1 MIITSNEKQLCQ
13 ILQAFPARFGYRYT
27 EKAKLELQQTLFRS
41 LVAGRDEWLQEL
53 FKGNVPDASAQE
65 WDLGIAQG
73 FFEGTEYTEGARG
86 KPCGHIFRNGE
97 ATIRCKTCTTDDTCV
112 LCSRCFDASD
122 HEDHVIFVSIS
133 PGNSGCCDCGDP
145 EAWKRPVNCTIHTEH
160 SADMQGKQREMLP
173 LPEELVDSIRMTIGR
188 AFDYLCDVVSCSPE
202 HLRQPKSEES
212 IRQDEKDSHLASKWY
227 EDFPDN
233 NPEFALLLWN
243 DEKHTVDEVEHQVA
257 KACRTTLKI
266 GHQKAMETDNIGR
279 SVLDYSTD
287 VQKLL
292 KIAKIIED
300 IKITVTIRSARDTF
314 REEMCGTIIS
324 WLKDISGCS
333 VRDHL
338 HILRNVICEE
348 MLKSWRTG
356 SPATNRTVGAEID
369 DHAVES
375 EEEAAFPIFF
385 RATAERGLAL
395 APLLRAAAREAGEPE
410 LALADDTTDHDEDN
424 DSQGDADEMD
434 EDPTVVVPPELP
446 RDVDMR
452 TEDETEMSEATMA
465 GYPPPPPPPPPA
477 PRPTEIWGRGPSDPS
492 QSQPTSE
499 SESTVPIIPNLPSQA
514 NIDIPITPKV
524 RPKKAIVR
532 PPDYWLETPEAHL
545 SREPVDLCEDL
556 RQRIRLDYL
565 ILYDLR
571 LWKSARVK
579 LRDLYIS
586 TVVSVP
592 YFKRILGLR
601 FAGLY
606 TVLAQLYLV
615 ADREP
620 DHSIISLS
628 VQMLTTPSI
637 TNDVVER
644 GNFLTNLIA
653 ILYTFLTTRQVGHP
667 WNMSIDATL
676 SIDPGSVTNRRLYH
690 FFQDLRYL
698 LGSQHVQEKLRSER
712 RYVLQFL
719 DLIRLPQG
727 ICPNARAVGEHLEY
741 ETDAWIGASLLTKE
755 INKLCRHFADC
766 FKWRGHKDAAMMT
779 DVIRTVAQAAII
791 NSTGAERFRFDQ
803 AEMKAETQ
811 FKVLEPF
818 DFDAR
823 LTGKSVFYTVVDFV
837 VDKESISFHHALH
850 YTLSWLIDH
859 GKSLPRDTLRSILH
873 FEHKDLRASLP
884 LQVTVPKFDSDSY
897 LMALFDFPLRVCAW
911 LAQMK
916 AGIWVRNGLSLRH
929 QMSTYRNVAN
939 RDLAHQRDIFLLQ
952 TALVICDP
960 SRLLAAMIDRFG
972 LEYWMRGIY
981 VVRDGYEPNQQLDI
995 AEDLIH
1001 LLIVLISDRIP
1012 LLIPED
1018 GQNPQVLAL
1027 RRDIAHT
1034 LCFRPLPFSTLSE
1047 RILDKSQD
1055 QDEFQDILADMTTF
1069 KAPEGLSDSGIFE
1082 LKQECLEE
1090 IDPHIAHY
1098 NKNQRDDAEHLYK
1111 AWMAK
1116 RLRKPETEVVLEPK
1130 FIPIRS
1136 GLFTNL
1142 SAFTATPLFAQIIY
1156 FSLMLPVSAQKSM
1169 EILNTRVE
1177 TFLQVVLHLM
1187 LAAVLEDKTDEEDAP
1202 DSPSFTSLAIEFVS
1216 DQIPSLP
1223 TIMSVLVHLMGNE
1236 EIKACHPK
1244 IRLILHRMRQR
1255 RPKTYAFAVRRMDQS
1270 TRAVQGLLQDS
1281 LGVDSPQTPLSDDAE
1296 ARQRQAQAF
1305 AAAKKQQALAR
1316 QAKVLAQFEKQQENF
1331 LANNIDWGVDDDDT
1345 DSVISGMTE
1354 TRKKLWKYP
1363 SDNCILCQEETNDS
1377 RLFGTFGFMTE
1388 SKLVRRTPR
1397 GDPDFLGEIFAVP
1410 ASLDRSADSLRPFGV
1425 AGQNR
1430 EQVQKMDAEGHDIKT
1445 KFQGLGRGFPSDEIY
1460 SGPVTTGCGHIMH
1473 YGCFHEFCR
1482 ATERRQNHQ
1491 IARNH
1496 PEKLDRKE
1504 FVCPLCKALGNTFLP
1519 IIWKGKEELY
1529 PGVLHTESSLEEWLD
1544 RQVGA
1549 VFAESFRDESFLTG
1563 RRYGDRFVT
1572 YINQNLNSA
1581 LAKDLY
1587 CLSEPA
1593 PKKPISPLR
1602 DEDDLLSG
1610 RRFLEPATVGSTP
1623 RAPAIAQPSTLII
1636 QELVMTFT
1644 RISETMISNKLT
1656 PESPASQAALL
1667 SMEQLGNIDT
1677 LTKTFAH
1684 SITSAEIAS
1693 RGTEGEPGSTLLS
1706 KIPSSV
1712 STHLRIFSETVSSYI
1727 AVGCIG
1733 KIDETRISKE
1743 FAEQSVKQLRTLF
1756 IGHLFYT
1763 SAHSGRQDFNDE
1775 PLLRQDA
1782 FEFLTL
1788 CSMNSVPA
1796 YDLNMHHIV
1805 EVCYYLELV
1814 RVANW
1819 ITTLSWDNFIDQYS
1833 KGAIPGEALKATYG
1847 FIKTICALR
1856 KDDYNTD
1863 SVIQEAGSTP
1873 LAAYSEIHYAAI
1885 YSAFAAYSLTF
1896 LRKVTILLHVRFGLE
1911 FPNTGYAD
1919 FEESEL
1925 DRLTRTL
1932 RLPTVLQMLNRATT
1946 NDPAK
1951 QGGSSAVQA
1960 LIVGWM
1966 THDNFH
1972 PGGRPNHYSP
1982 LHPGIYELIGLPERY
1997 DTLTHEAIKRKCPS
2011 TGKDMTDPCLC
2022 LFCGAIVCSQ
2032 AVCCTKKINGI
2043 KKGGCTQHIMK

>member
-1 MIITSNEKQLCQ
+1 MIIKSSEKQLCQ
-13 ILQAFPARFGYRYT
+13 ILQEFPARFGYRYT
-27 EKAKLELQQTLFRS
+27 EEAKLELQQTLFRS
-41 LVAGRDEWLQEL
+41 LVAGRDDWLRDL
-53 FKGNVPDASAQE
+53 FKGHVPDASAQE
-65 WDLGIAQG
+65 WDIGGAQG
-73 FFEGTEYTEGARG
+73 FSEGTEYTEGARG

-122 HEDHVIFVSIS
+122 HEDHIVFVSIS

-160 SADMQGKQREMLP
+160 SAEMQGKQRETPP
-173 LPEELVDSIRMTIGR
+173 LPEELVQSIRMTIGR
-188 AFDYLCDVVSCSPE
+188 AFDYLCDVISCSPE

-227 EDFPDN
+227 EDFPDD

-243 DEKHTVDEVEHQVA
+243 DEKHTVDEVEHHVA
-257 KACRTTLKI
+257 KACKTTLKI
-266 GHQKAMETDNIGR
+266 GHRRAMETDNIGR
-279 SVLDYSTD
+279 SVLDHSTD

-292 KIAKIIED
+292 EIAKIIEH
-300 IKITVTIRSARDTF
+300 IKITVTIRSSRDTF

-333 VRDHL
+333 VMDDL

-356 SPATNRTVGAEID
+356 SPATNKTVGAEID
-369 DHAVES
+369 DHATES
-375 EEEAAFPIFF
+375 EEEIAFPDLF
-385 RATAERGLAL
+385 RATTERGLAL
-395 APLLRAAAREAGEPE
+395 APLLRAAAREADDPE
-410 LALADDTTDHDEDN
+410 LVLADDTTDHEEEN
-424 DSQGDADEMD
+424 DSQGDVDEME
-434 EDPTVVVPPELP
+434 EDLAVVVSPELP

-465 GYPPPPPPPPPA
+465 GYPPPPPPPPPPA
-477 PRPTEIWGRGPSDPS
+477 RASEIWGGARSSPS
-492 QSQPTSE
+492 QSQPSSGSE
-499 SESTVPIIPNLPSQA
+499 VAVPEISNLPSQA
-514 NIDIPITPKV
+514 NIDIPFTPKA
-524 RPKKAIVR
+524 RPKKATIR
-532 PPDYWLETPEAHL
+532 PPEYWLETPEAHL
-545 SREPVDLCEDL
+545 SRDPVDLCEDL

-571 LWKSARVK
+571 LWKSARIK

-698 LGSQHVQEKLRSER
+698 LGSHHVQEKLRAER

-755 INKLCRHFADC
+755 INRLCRHFADC
-766 FKWRGHKDAAMMT
+766 FKWRGHEDAPMMT
-779 DVIRTVAQAAII
+779 SVVRTVAQAAII

-803 AEMKAETQ
+803 AELKGETQ

-818 DFDAR
+818 AFDTR
-823 LTGKSVFYTVVDFV
+823 HTGKSVFYTVVDFV

-859 GKSLPRDTLRSILH
+859 GKSLSRDVLRSVLH
-873 FEHKDLRASLP
+873 FKHQDLRPSFH
-884 LQVTVPKFDSDSY
+884 LQVTVPKFDPDSY

-939 RDLAHQRDIFLLQ
+939 RDLAYQRDIFLLQ

-960 SRLLAAMIDRFG
+960 SRLLASMIDRFG
-972 LEYWMRGIY
+972 LEHWMRGIY

-1012 LLIPED
+1012 LLTPEE

-1034 LCFRPLPFSTLSE
+1034 LCFRPLPFSILSE

-1098 NKNQRDDAEHLYK
+1098 SKNQRDDAENLYK

-1116 RLRKPETEVVLEPK
+1116 RLGKPEAEVVLEPK
-1130 FIPIRS
+1130 LIPIRS
-1136 GLFTNL
+1136 GLFMNL
-1142 SAFTATPLFAQIIY
+1142 SAFTSTPLFAQIIY
-1156 FSLMLPVSAQKSM
+1156 FSLVLPISAQKSL
-1169 EILNTRVE
+1169 EILNTRIE

-1187 LAAVLEDKTDEEDAP
+1187 LAAVLEDKTDEEDSP
-1202 DSPSFTSLAIEFVS
+1202 DSPSFTKLAIDFVS
-1216 DQIPSLP
+1216 DQIPTLP
-1223 TIMSVLVHLMGNE
+1223 TIISVLVHLIENE
-1236 EIKACHPK
+1236 EVKACHPK

-1331 LANNIDWGVDDDDT
+1331 LANNIDWGVDDDDAE
-1345 DSVISGMTE
+1345 SVISGMTE

-1397 GDPDFLGEIFAVP
+1397 GDADFLSEIFAVP
-1410 ASLDRSADSLRPFGV
+1410 TSLDRSAEPLRPFGV

-1430 EQVQKMDAEGHDIKT
+1430 EQVQKMDSEGHDIET
-1445 KFQGLGRGFPSDEIY
+1445 KFQGLGKGFPSDEMY

-1519 IIWKGKEELY
+1519 IIWKGKEEFY
-1529 PGVLHTESSLEEWLD
+1529 PGVLHTESSFEEWLD
-1544 RQVGA
+1544 QEIGA
-1549 VFAESFRDESFLTG
+1549 VFTESFSDESILA
-1563 RRYGDRFVT
+1563 RRWHGDRLAT
-1572 YINQNLNSA
+1572 YINQNFNSV
-1581 LAKDLY
+1581 LVKDLASF
-1587 CLSEPA
+1587 LDPA
-1593 PKKPISPLR
+1593 ANKPLSPLR
-1602 DEDDLLSG
+1602 DEEDPLSG
-1610 RRFLEPATVGSTP
+1610 RSSLEPVTIGSTS
-1623 RAPAIAQPSTLII
+1623 RAPAAAQSSKLVTHELI
-1636 QELVMTFT
+1636 MTFR

-1656 PESPASQAALL
+1656 PENSVLEPTRQAV
-1667 SMEQLGNIDT
+1667 EQLGNIET
-1677 LTKTFAH
+1677 LTKTFGH
-1684 SITSAEIAS
+1684 SITSTEIAS
-1693 RGTEGEPGSTLLS
+1693 RGIEAEPGSTLLS

-1712 STHLRIFSETVSSYI
+1712 LTHLRIFSETVSSYI
-1727 AVGCIG
+1727 AVGGIWKIG
-1733 KIDETRISKE
+1733 ETQIGKE
-1743 FAEQSVKQLRTLF
+1743 FAEQSAKQLRALF
-1756 IGHLFYT
+1756 VGHLFHT
-1763 SAHSGRQDFNDE
+1763 STQRSRQDFNEE

-1782 FEFLTL
+1782 FEFLAL
-1788 CSMNSVPA
+1788 CAMNLVPA
-1796 YDLNMHHIV
+1796 YDLNMHHMV

-1819 ITTLSWDNFIDQYS
+1819 LTTLSWDNIIGQYS
-1833 KGAIPGEALKATYG
+1833 QDPVSGEALKATYG
-1847 FIKTICALR
+1847 FVKMICALR
-1856 KDDYNTD
+1856 KDDYNAD
-1863 SVIQEAGSTP
+1863 SVTREVGSTP
-1873 LAAYSEIHYAAI
+1873 LAAYTEVHYAAI
-1885 YSAFAAYSLTF
+1885 YSALAAYSLTF

-1919 FEESEL
+1919 IDDSEL

-1932 RLPTVLQMLNRATT
+1932 RLPTVLQMLSQATT

-1951 QGGSSAVQA
+1951 QGGPSAVQA
-1960 LIVGWM
+1960 LVVGWV
-1966 THDNFH
+1966 THNKFK
-1972 PGGRPNHYSP
+1972 PGGRPNDFSP

-1997 DTLTHEAIKRKCPS
+1997 DTLTHEAIKRKCPT

-2032 AVCCTKKINGI
+2032 AVCCTKKINGT
-2043 KKGGCTQHIMK
+2043 KKGGCTQHVMK